1 MLLLLCC
8 CQLIAFAGGGAF
20 YSKVTVTAKPSG
32 AGKVYADTSSIAP
45 AADKYQDTFTT
56 PVTKGKEA
64 TLDFYLFAQPT
75 AGNDFLGWLDKSG
88 SVLSTSNPYTAQV
101 TSTSADEKAPFEAT
115 FTAKFGKTL
124 VTVAS
129 ADAKLGS
136 VSIDKLEN
144 KLGDNVVLTATPV
157 SSFFGNKF
165 TGWSIEGSE
174 VIVSTS
180 KTYTVNVTA
189 KAKYIA
195 HFESNAPNGGRYY
208 HVFSKTSNKYVWMVG
223 DTYTATNSED
233 GFRGAI
239 FLNSIVLHPKLSK
252 VYSSTPSEEYAS
264 SAGTVVYIT
273 GNPNASGG
281 LNKVDIVA
289 QGVGS
294 QSIIKKAGY
303 NVEIIAE
310 STPAGTTKFYGNM
323 LGKRYLKD
331 GVQYGGRVGN
341 SAILCGGDDNNQY
354 ELQPLDEDHMNEF
367 YFGAAPK
374 TQAGGKYYTTMY
386 TAFPYKCHD
395 GVKAYI
401 VTKVDAKAAKI
412 TIREIENGEV
422 PAKTPVI
429 LECQTDKPA
438 TNRLVPMTTQ
448 AASID
453 GNLLKGV
460 IDINHNAGN
469 DDYRTKFD
477 PATMRVLAADGF
489 KFGKTNTTGDN
500 VAYIATNTCYLPLT
514 PEQAA
519 IENYDIVVAGEVE
532 PITPITLE
540 ALTDRVT
547 KEKIGQYAHLPVAI
561 VDEDL
566 TCVFAKGK
574 WLYVKDDNK
583 ALVKDLPG
591 DDDIDYMAMAGFG
604 EAAHYDQSNWAV
616 IILPDS
622 KESAKYVGKKLKG
635 VVGNFHVDVG
645 IYIEASK
652 NPVAGAE
659 NKNYVIKDKIN
670 DLTDNINTYCMA
682 SFAGTQ
688 VSPVNNEQFFF
699 VTPKNYEVADITWAV
714 WNKEKKAFVI
724 PAKQGPANRY
734 NLDGA
739 VKVLSFRFNEGVR
752 NYDDLQDGVTY
763 EFRAIIR
770 KAKNLAL
777 THAPA
782 VGKPD
787 ATIAN
792 DYVILPLTLSSAS
805 IITAVDNVEAGKAV
819 ASVRYINMQGMSS
832 DKPFAGMNVVV
843 TTYSD
848 GSRTTTKEMH

>member
-1 MLLLLCC
+1 MRKQILTLLLMCLCTVA
-8 CQLIAFAGGGAF
+8 AFATGA
-20 YSKVTVTAKPSG
+20 APEN
-32 AGKVYADTSSIAP
+32 GK
-45 AADKYQDTFTT
+45 
-56 PVTKGKEA
+56 
-64 TLDFYLFAQPT
+64 
-75 AGNDFLGWLDKSG
+75 
-88 SVLSTSNPYTAQV
+88 
-101 TSTSADEKAPFEAT
+101 
-115 FTAKFGKTL
+115 
-124 VTVAS
+124 
-129 ADAKLGS
+129 
-136 VSIDKLEN
+136 
-144 KLGDNVVLTATPV
+144 
-157 SSFFGNKF
+157 
-165 TGWSIEGSE
+165 
-174 VIVSTS
+174 
-180 KTYTVNVTA
+180 
-189 KAKYIA
+189 
-195 HFESNAPNGGRYY
+195 YY
-208 HVFSKTSNKYVWMVG
+208 RLWSKTSNKYVWMVG
-223 DTYTATNSED
+223 DNFWLATRGGTPDD
-233 GFRGAI
+233 GFYGAI
-239 FLNSIVLHPKLSK
+239 FANSIILQPKQSK
-252 VYSSTPSEEYAS
+252 YYSTTASEEYLSYPGSIFYLTGDKVSSSRIDNVNFAS
-264 SAGTVVYIT
+264 QGLDAMTILHNSGFGLIFFGSYDTAT
-273 GNPNASGG
+273 GISKFATE
-281 LNKVDIVA
+281 LF
-289 QGVGS
+289 GS
-294 QSIIKKAGY
+294 R
-303 NVEIIAE
+303 
-310 STPAGTTKFYGNM
+310 F
-323 LGKRYLKD
+323 LKD
-331 GVQYGGRVGN
+331 GASYGGRVGN
-341 SAILCGGDDNNQY
+341 AAIVCGGDDNNKF
-354 ELQPLDEDHMNEF
+354 ELEPLDEAHMNEF

-832 DKPFAGMNVVV
+832 VKPFAGMNVVV

-848 GSRTTTKEMH
+848 GSRTTAKEMH